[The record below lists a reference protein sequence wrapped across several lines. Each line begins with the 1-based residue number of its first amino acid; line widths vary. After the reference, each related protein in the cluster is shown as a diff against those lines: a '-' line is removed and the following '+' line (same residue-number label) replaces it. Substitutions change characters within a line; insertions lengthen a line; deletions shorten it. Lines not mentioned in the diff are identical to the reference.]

1 MISVMLVDDH
11 PLVLEGLRAM
21 MDAERDIQVV
31 ATTTEGERVPELV
44 KLHRPDVVVLDLE
57 LGTTNGY
64 EVLKRLRSE
73 QIPIRV
79 LVLTAY
85 GDGESMRAALEHQ
98 ADGIALKTDAPGAHG
113 RCAARRA
120 LGRARV
126 PAGRPAL
133 DAQAERARDRRPGL
147 ALRSRARSVGAARRR
162 ALERRHRPAQLGGLR
177 PRRAH
182 LVDRDR
188 GALWTGARDVRR
200 HVRGVPPRGPS
211 GRLAR
216 LCSGGAGGAS

>member
-1 MISVMLVDDH
+1 MIRVMLVDDH

-73 QIPIRV
+73 QIQIRV

-98 ADGIALKTDAPGAHG
+98 A
-113 RCAARRA
+113 
-120 LGRARV
+120 
-126 PAGRPAL
+126 
-133 DAQAERARDRRPGL
+133 
-147 ALRSRARSVGAARRR
+147 
-162 ALERRHRPAQLGGLR
+162 
-177 PRRAH
+177 
-182 LVDRDR
+182 
-188 GALWTGARDVRR
+188 
-200 HVRGVPPRGPS
+200 
-211 GRLAR
+211 
-216 LCSGGAGGAS
+216 